1 MNNICIS
8 YTNDNVFLLFST
20 PSMDLVGGS
29 NVLEMQ
35 VDIINSYQTRWI
47 RLSRDKDVS
56 KNE

>member
-47 RLSRDKDVS
+47 RSSRDKDVS

>member
-8 YTNDNVFLLFST
+8 YTNDNVFLIFST

-47 RLSRDKDVS
+47 RSSRDKDVS